1 MNDKL
6 KELLDNEY
14 IWPSEYTFKFIISVD
29 RLGELVEILGNGVE
43 VKESAKGN
51 YVSVTLHKMMDSA
64 EDVIELYKRVAV
76 VEGVISL

>member
-14 IWPSEYTFKFIISVD
+14 VWPAHYTFKFIVSSD

-51 YVSVTLHKMMDSA
+51 YVSVTLHAKMDSSD
-64 EDVIELYKRVAV
+64 EVLELYKRAAV
-76 VEGVISL
+76 VKGVISL